1 MKLIFTILFSF
12 LFLNANPFEEKTFN
26 LYNTTQTTATIKI
39 GSLVIGQSGI
49 IIHKFKNNKSTIL
62 TDAIVTNSNKL
73 ESTIEFL
80 NTTVLKQTAIPTT
93 NLNPSNDDK
102 FVLNHLWTTSLLLTP
117 NFESKQRIKKAYYSN
132 NFIDT
137 DIFAAWLKINNTPV
151 PKKEDIQKFTSYNNI
166 GSIFI
171 QAGKKLYIIDAVSFK
186 VIQERDIL
194 IKSEK
199 VQVPF
204 FSNVQD
210 IEKSTFS
217 WFSPAKIDNYNEYY
231 TNLLGINN
239 DR

>member
-12 LFLNANPFEEKTFN
+12 LFLNANPFEEKTLN

-117 NFESKQRIKKAYYSN
+117 NFESKQRIKKAYYNN

>member
-12 LFLNANPFEEKTFN
+12 LFLNANPFEEKTLN